1 MHDRAAAIDPTEVI
15 PQVVTLHPPIV
26 LSNEIPMFIAEG
38 SRELASV
45 STFGCFRREAFI
57 KRDTQRTETVYIRSA
72 ITHMSMSEMTVLLP
86 ATARPIITAAF
97 KR

>member
-1 MHDRAAAIDPTEVI
+1 M
-15 PQVVTLHPPIV
+15 VTLHPPIV

-57 KRDTQRTETVYIRSA
+57 KRDTQRTETVYIRRSA